1 LHLAILINFPFP
13 NFPRQLLFLSTLIV
27 TFTPD
32 MTLYRNIFAACLLIL
47 LFSSAQAQKQ
57 DYKVLSI
64 GFYNVE
70 NLFDTINQ
78 PDVNDEEFTPE
89 GSRNYTA
96 AVFNDKLSKLSDVIS
111 MLATDYT
118 PDGVAILGVA
128 EVENRS
134 VLEAL
139 SATPK
144 LKSRNYQVV
153 HYDAPDQRGI
163 DVALLY
169 NPKYFKETY
178 SEALYVELAEKY
190 PTRDVL
196 YVEGMLGTEKLHIF
210 VNHWP
215 SRRGGEEASAPGRAA
230 AAAVNKHKI
239 DSITTINPKAKI
251 VVMGDLNDEPT
262 SPSVTKVLGAVGSP
276 EKVKPG
282 GLFNPWVDYY
292 KKGIGT
298 LAYQDAWGLFDQII
312 LSSEWL
318 SNPQAGYRFYKASI
332 FNREFMV
339 QKTGRYKGYPMRTY
353 DGNRYNGGYSD
364 HFPTYIIF
372 VKPVE

>member
-1 LHLAILINFPFP
+1 MN
-13 NFPRQLLFLSTLIV
+13 
-27 TFTPD
+27 
-32 MTLYRNIFAACLLIL
+32 LYRNIFAALALIL
-47 LFSSAQAQKQ
+47 LFSTAQAQKQ

-111 MLATDYT
+111 MLAVDYT

-144 LKSRNYQVV
+144 LKNRNYQVV

-196 YVEGMLGTEKLHIF
+196 YVEGMLGAEKLHIF

-215 SRRGGEEASAPGRAA
+215 SRRGGEEKSAPGRAA

-239 DSITTINPKAKI
+239 DSITAINPKAKI

-282 GLFNPWVDYY
+282 GLYNPWVDYY

-312 LSSEWL
+312 ISSEWL
-318 SNPQAGYRFYKASI
+318 SNPQDGYRFYKAAI
-332 FNREFMV
+332 FNKEFMV

-353 DGNRYNGGYSD
+353 DGNRYNAGYSD